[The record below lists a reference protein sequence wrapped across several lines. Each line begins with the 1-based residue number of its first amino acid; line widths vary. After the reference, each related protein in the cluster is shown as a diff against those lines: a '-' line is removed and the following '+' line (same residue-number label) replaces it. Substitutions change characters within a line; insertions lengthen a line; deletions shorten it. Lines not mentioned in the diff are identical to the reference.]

1 MILIMILNININTG
15 ITMVDEK
22 NKIHPAKSLS
32 RKKIWELEKTWLCS
46 IIGTCLSMHEARKI
60 GRKFGAKCS
69 DPTQIDAVVHSMLVR
84 DCAEKNQISIHVNKI
99 LEKKFEG
106 AIRTFQKQK
115 SSSDILQL
123 WRVFFD
129 RGLIPGA
136 YWATATMRELSREDS
151 NKIYSDVHMLS
162 HLIGSSNQSLIQR
175 LVEVESHIKALE
187 NKHGWQRQKLE
198 ATVSQLE
205 NKLQRS
211 ENSVNLL
218 QRQLAKNTSDKKS
231 AKNDANCE
239 KTKLRIIRQRCAH
252 LENLIESTVAKLE
265 IRNRRLRESEKNIKY
280 LEKSLISVEQLLISL
295 SDNSDSK
302 ITRIVSGKSF
312 LYVGGMPHTAGNM
325 QKMIAQ
331 MGGNLAYHN
340 GGSGKS
346 DMSSLANLVANADAV
361 FVPMDNVSHHSALEA
376 KKQCK
381 LLQRKFIPIKSSG
394 IASFTHALSM
404 LDVA

>member
-1 MILIMILNININTG
+1 MYLKKPL
-15 ITMVDEK
+15 
-22 NKIHPAKSLS
+22 H

-69 DPTQIDAVVHSMLVR
+69 DPTQIDAVIHSMLVR
-84 DCAEKNQISIHVNKI
+84 DCAEKNQISTHVNKI

-106 AIRTFQKQK
+106 TIRTFQKNK
-115 SSSDILQL
+115 TSSDILQL

-129 RGLIPGA
+129 RGLIPNA
-136 YWATATMRELSREDS
+136 YWASATMRELSKEDS

-162 HLIGSSNQSLIQR
+162 HLVGSSNQSLIQR
-175 LVEVESHIKALE
+175 LVEVETHIKALE

-198 ATVSQLE
+198 ATVGQLKD
-205 NKLQRS
+205 KLRRS
-211 ENSVNLL
+211 EYSVSLL
-218 QRQLAKNTSDKKS
+218 QRQLTKNKSNNKS
-231 AKNDANCE
+231 AKKNDDCA

-252 LENLIESTVAKLE
+252 LEESIESTVAKLE
-265 IRNRRLRESEKNIKY
+265 IRNLRLRENERHIEY
-280 LEKSLISVEQLLISL
+280 LEKSLSSVEQLIVSM

-302 ITRIVSGKSF
+302 IIQGFSGKSF
-312 LYVGGMPHTAGNM
+312 LYVGGMPHTAGNI
-325 QKMIAQ
+325 QKMIAK
-331 MGGNLAYHN
+331 MGGTLSYHN

-346 DMSSLANLVANADAV
+346 EMSSLAALVANADAV

-381 LLQRKFIPIKSSG
+381 LFQRKFIPMKSSG
-394 IASFTHALSM
+394 IASFTHALSTI
-404 LDVA
+404 DVA